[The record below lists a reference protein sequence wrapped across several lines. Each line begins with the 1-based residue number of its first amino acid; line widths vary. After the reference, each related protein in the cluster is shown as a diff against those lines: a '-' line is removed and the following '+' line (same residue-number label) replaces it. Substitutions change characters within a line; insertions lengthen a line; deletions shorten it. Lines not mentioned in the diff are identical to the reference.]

1 MIQKPPLCMSW
12 IIAVF
17 CALFCIVFGSLPIL
31 GNDAL
36 SESSVGIEGQFD
48 YPWQGDTLE
57 IAPLSENSAVIVRI
71 ANITED
77 GEVTTYDIRWLALL
91 PGDHDLSIFFRH
103 GENRP
108 AKLAPMRVFAD
119 SLLGSNHEGSLT
131 RIPGTLSPI
140 IDFPAWVL
148 WAIVVFWLLLPL
160 AVIGILRWLKP
171 PPPVLIVEPPLSIA
185 DKLRPYVD
193 AALSGDLDTEGK
205 AALERLLLAFWRDDL
220 QLGSFR
226 HAEALQAMRKHE
238 VAGELILTVERWLH
252 SGKETN
258 ADTDQVDQLLQ
269 PYKSMPI
276 DEAAPE

>member
-1 MIQKPPLCMSW
+1 
-12 IIAVF
+12 
-17 CALFCIVFGSLPIL
+17 
-31 GNDAL
+31 
-36 SESSVGIEGQFD
+36 
-48 YPWQGDTLE
+48 
-57 IAPLSENSAVIVRI
+57 
-71 ANITED
+71 
-77 GEVTTYDIRWLALL
+77 
-91 PGDHDLSIFFRH
+91 
-103 GENRP
+103 
-108 AKLAPMRVFAD
+108 
-119 SLLGSNHEGSLT
+119 
-131 RIPGTLSPI
+131 
-140 IDFPAWVL
+140 
-148 WAIVVFWLLLPL
+148 
-160 AVIGILRWLKP
+160 RWLKP